1 MGVTM
6 NLSGLPDGT
15 MSFKEL
21 GKNKRYIYTNVTFS
35 NGTGGL
41 IGAKA
46 HKSGWEL
53 SDGVKNGQLRISP
66 DI

>member
-6 NLSGLPDGT
+6 DLSGLPDGAIN
-15 MSFKEL
+15 FKEL
-21 GKNKRYIYTNVTFS
+21 GKNKGYIYTNVTFR
-35 NGTGGL
+35 NGPGGL